1 MAPNYALGKIH
12 ACASVGR
19 TFVRPLKDLEAQG
32 EKSLGHE
39 LVSSKHEVG
48 EDVIASAARSGG
60 NRTQQASNRTLERD
74 APDISLHIMAEHDGE
89 GITSQMKRTRV
100 VIADDVDTIRR
111 DLRAM
116 LATSDSVEIVGAA
129 ADGIGAL
136 RLTAEL
142 HPDVILMDQ
151 DMPRCDGIEATRRIK
166 QSSPDVEIV
175 IISDRLDEAKAL
187 QATEVGAMG
196 YVLKD
201 IPPAHLAAAVNAVCD
216 GRAFFHPAITRTLVD
231 RLRRLSVEHAVRTKA
246 ATDPLTPRQFAI
258 LVEMANGSTYSEIA
272 DKFVVTE
279 GTIKT
284 HIHNIL
290 RRLDCHNR
298 TQLVAYALRSG
309 LIK

>member
-1 MAPNYALGKIH
+1 
-12 ACASVGR
+12 
-19 TFVRPLKDLEAQG
+19 
-32 EKSLGHE
+32 
-39 LVSSKHEVG
+39 
-48 EDVIASAARSGG
+48 
-60 NRTQQASNRTLERD
+60 
-74 APDISLHIMAEHDGE
+74 
-89 GITSQMKRTRV
+89 MKRTRV
-100 VIADDVDTIRR
+100 VIADDVEATRH

-116 LATSDSVEIVGAA
+116 LATVGSVEVLGEA
-129 ADGIGAL
+129 ADGVGAL
-136 RLTAEL
+136 RLAAEL
-142 HPDVILMDQ
+142 KPDAILMDQ

-166 QSSPDVEIV
+166 QSLPDVEIV

-187 QATEVGAMG
+187 QATEAGAMG

-201 IPPAHLAAAVNAVCD
+201 IPAPHLATAVHAVCE
-216 GRAFFHPAITRTLVD
+216 GRAFFHPAITRKLVD
-231 RLRRLSVEHAVRTKA
+231 RLRRLSVEQSARAKGGTEH
-246 ATDPLTPRQFAI
+246 LTPRQFAI